1 MYVFVLALVL
11 EEFDII
17 SKIVGVRFLN
27 FFYLLCRVDEAEI
40 NMNFYN
46 VCLQF
51 NQLER
56 ESVACGV

>member
-1 MYVFVLALVL
+1 MNVFVLALVL

-27 FFYLLCRVDEAEI
+27 FFDLLCRGNEAEI

-46 VCLQF
+46 VRLQF
-51 NQLER
+51 NQLE
-56 ESVACGV
+56 

>member
-27 FFYLLCRVDEAEI
+27 FIDLLCRVDEAEI

-46 VCLQF
+46 VRRQF
-51 NQLER
+51 NQLE
-56 ESVACGV
+56 